1 VSRGEGMNDLGIWDE
16 LTRPEQRL
24 LIKLFGGGSLRN
36 EPLGIVGEL
45 QTRGLISEHGLTA
58 TGLRVFVA
66 ARRRQQATWPA
77 VA

>member
-1 VSRGEGMNDLGIWDE
+1 MNDLQIWDE
-16 LTRPEQRL
+16 LTRSEQRL
-24 LIKLFGGGSLRN
+24 LIKLFGGGSVRN

-45 QTRGLISEHGLTA
+45 KTRDLINEHGLSA
-58 TGLRVFVA
+58 FGLRVFVA